1 MDAYLKLEEPNI
13 EGESLDKGH
22 EKWIELTGWS
32 WNLTMPMTEGKSTG
46 GARTAGQVKCD
57 PFTLSKNMDKTSPKL
72 FEYMCSGKHFKK
84 ATIEIMRSVG
94 EGDRGQKQTFCKY
107 EMEHVVI
114 STMGPDG
121 GSDAPTERL
130 TLDPGTVKFTYTH
143 ADQKTGKSLGKVE
156 AAWDFLANKKV

>member
-1 MDAYLKLEEPNI
+1 MDAYLKFEEPNI

-32 WNLTMPMTEGKSTG
+32 WNLTMPMTEGKSSA
-46 GARTAGQVKCD
+46 GARTAGQVKAD
-57 PFTLSKNMDKTSPKL
+57 PFNVSKNMDKTSPKL
-72 FEYMCSGKHFKK
+72 FEYMCAGKHFKK

-107 EMEHVVI
+107 EMEFVVI

-130 TLDPGTVKFTYTH
+130 TLDAGTVKFTYQH
-143 ADQKTGKSLGKVE
+143 ADQKTGKAIGKVE